1 MILIKLTTTESRDI
15 WVNPDYIASI
25 SSGDNCAC
33 VYVANDSYPV
43 KVKEKVE
50 EILQKITVAYQ

>member
-1 MILIKLTTTESRDI
+1 MILIKLTTAESRDI
-15 WVNPDYIASI
+15 WVNPDYIESI
-25 SSGDNCAC
+25 SSGDNYTC
-33 VYVANDSYPV
+33 VYIANDSYPV